1 MDGPAVMR
9 HPKYNVFSWFTK
21 LNLYVCIVEYIAD
34 KSMIYAFYVQGFMFD
49 YVFIPSTSEVHVKFI
64 ESRSYDNL
72 YWDLTVNY

>member
-1 MDGPAVMR
+1 M
-9 HPKYNVFSWFTK
+9 
-21 LNLYVCIVEYIAD
+21 YVYLTMYIAD

-72 YWDLTVNY
+72 Y